1 MLILF
6 VQIEVGGVTYLEIY
20 CVRSSAST
28 GKSANENRDT
38 HVFIAPGLTGFTC
51 VFISLMLFTT
61 DRIMFNIIK

>member
-1 MLILF
+1 M
-6 VQIEVGGVTYLEIY
+6 EIY

-38 HVFIAPGLTGFTC
+38 HVFIPPGLTGFTC

-61 DRIMFNIIK
+61 DRITFNIIK